1 MKEIIS
7 YNDPK
12 SAISEQ
18 YRALRTSIQYS
29 NVDKN
34 MKTILVTSSD
44 KNEGKTT
51 TVVNLAVN
59 FANLDKKV
67 LLIDCDLRNPSIH
80 KMFKMGNIYGFT
92 DILVHNREMFK
103 CIQKTEMKN
112 LDILTAGEI
121 PPNPAELLSSD
132 SMKDLIKELKKA
144 YDYIFIDTPPIGLV
158 TDAGVLASFIDG
170 TVLVVKSEGVEMK
183 QLEES
188 KKKLDSVNAKIIG
201 AVLNSYKVQKN
212 DYYYY
217 SYYGER

>member
-12 SAISEQ
+12 SVISEQ

-92 DILVHNREMFK
+92 DILVHNREMSK
-103 CIQKTEMKN
+103 CIQKTELKN
-112 LDILTAGEI
+112 LDILTAGAI
-121 PPNPAELLSSD
+121 PPNPAELLSSE
-132 SMKDLIKELKKA
+132 SMNNLIGELKKV

-158 TDAGVLASFIDG
+158 TDAGALSSFIDG
-170 TVLVVKSEGVEMK
+170 VVLVVKSEAVEK
-183 QLEES
+183 KYLEET
-188 KKKLDSVNAKIIG
+188 KKKLDAVDARILG
-201 AVLNSYKVQKN
+201 AILNSYKSEQK
-212 DYYYY
+212 DYEYY
-217 SYYGER
+217 SYYGK